1 MDREFK
7 SNMTMSDLNGYLNS
21 ERNGLLWDSLLCDRL
36 NNPKCLEK
44 YGFKV
49 YSQNDED
56 GIIEEIFNRI
66 GVTNKLFVEFGVQDG
81 IESNGHYLLLKNW
94 RGLWIECDE
103 EYYQKILTGFE
114 STIAA
119 GNLAVIHEFIT
130 RDNINQVILDNMA
143 EEEIDLLSIDID
155 GNDYH
160 IWRAITVMSPRVVI
174 IEYNAKIPPT
184 CEWVMPYCEQHIWD
198 GGDKHGAS
206 LLSLENLGK
215 QKGYTLVGTNISG
228 VNAFF
233 VRNDCI
239 NNQFAVL
246 EVNELYNPPRY
257 YKRFFAGHPSLY
269 CLKDIPQGR
278 KQLFCGSKASF
289 LFKSGF
295 HLQEDASGITH
306 WMAHKKAVLW
316 IKDENHKHSGLFIK
330 LENPMFSCGCAS
342 VPKMVKL
349 SIEEDT
355 ILEHEFKQ
363 STESVKIIFE
373 KEKLK
378 NDEVIVLTIETDSLW
393 RPCDVGVGEDNRHLG
408 LCVKAIEFI

>member
-1 MDREFK
+1 
-7 SNMTMSDLNGYLNS
+7 MTMTDLNGYLNS
-21 ERNGLLWDSLLCDRL
+21 ECNGLLWDKLLCDRL

-56 GIIEEIFNRI
+56 GIVEEIFNRI
-66 GVTNKLFVEFGVQDG
+66 GHTNKMFVEFGVQDG
-81 IESNGHYLLLKNW
+81 IESNGHYLLIKNW
-94 RGLWIECDE
+94 KGLWIECDE

-114 STIAA
+114 NTIVA
-119 GNLAVIHEFIT
+119 GNLRVVNEFIT
-130 RDNINQVILDNMA
+130 KDNIDQILVDNKA
-143 EEEIDLLSIDID
+143 EGEIDLLSIDID

-160 IWRAITVMSPRVVI
+160 IWKEITAIHPRVVI

-184 CEWVMPYCEQHIWD
+184 CEWIMPYCEQHMWD

-206 LLSLENLGK
+206 LLSMAKLGI

-239 NNQFAVL
+239 DSQFADL

-257 YKRFFAGHPSLY
+257 YKRFYAGHPSLY
-269 CLKDIPQGR
+269 CIKDIPQGR
-278 KQLFCGSKASF
+278 KQLFCGNKGPV

-295 HLQEDASGITH
+295 HPQEYASDITTH

-316 IKDENHKHSGLFIK
+316 VKDEGNKFSELFVKI
-330 LENPMFSCGCAS
+330 ENPMFSCENTI
-342 VPKMVKL
+342 VPKTIKL
-349 SIEEDT
+349 SIEEEI
-355 ILEHEFKQ
+355 ILEREFHR
-363 STESVKIIFE
+363 STENIKIILE

-378 NDEVIVLTIETDSLW
+378 KDEVIELTIETDSLW
-393 RPCDVGVGEDNRHLG
+393 RPCDTGTSEDNRQLG
-408 LCVKAIEFI
+408 LCIKAIELI